1 MSELPGKVKLP
12 EAEAYGKTLERQ
24 FREAF
29 PTTAFAG
36 GLERALNNGGSK
48 GLRHAEALGKFLDV
62 HKDFELL
69 NTPVDDFLKS
79 SIHPDFEPLAKNED
93 FRFEVKAVQRVFKLA
108 PTFEATDALLAD
120 NIHSAQK
127 VYRMGE
133 TEFVRRY
140 ADRSG
145 FTAESARLA
154 WNRAAD
160 THAAVLTVIGDLKA
174 LEADALPL
182 ALKNGS
188 EALSNFPN
196 WNNLFKTGDLCE
208 CEHCRSV
215 LSPAAYFADLLMF
228 LKDRK
233 AANPAHTVKDILFG
247 RRPDLGYLE
256 LNCDNAL
263 TPLPYIDVVC
273 EVLEDV
279 IAAGENDLELAGFTT
294 MPTDP
299 AAAKTAVAAAFSAQN
314 IDLAADFSLSQV
326 NPSDSDR
333 WVVHGDNVTYLLKK
347 KAPSS
352 NFFAEILRNTKASA
366 AELRAYPQYV
376 NPKAYEKLREA
387 KHSSTLPFDLF
398 AEEVRVAFQKP
409 NLRRWDLMC
418 TLRGAAPSNNPTDG
432 EVAAEYFGISANPA
446 AAFDEKRLILVADA
460 TVAGQQE
467 VWGETGNAGWLDT
480 VSNVKTFL
488 RKTGLEYNELL
499 ALLDLQ
505 FINPAGDIAVHH
517 LDASCD
523 TDQKVIQAL
532 DEQKLDRIHRFLRL
546 WQKLKGWKMWELDL
560 VIRHPAIGNGTLD
573 EAFLIHLF
581 YFDRLKKRLG
591 KKTTTEHVCALF
603 GDLNTETR
611 FTRLHKK
618 REDGLYQSLF
628 LNRRLIHPLDPA
640 FQIDPG
646 TDDLPAGETITDPD
660 HLPVVLAALGI
671 RESDLVLLKGL
682 TKASDGTPYI
692 TDDLTLNNL
701 SFLWRHAWRAKML
714 KFKDEEW
721 KIVLKIFPHEVPN
734 FADQAAKQSFLES
747 KYHIKTAGLTLGEID
762 ELLEKIFYREVLDFA
777 CPKSA
782 FEFLEKIDHLKAT
795 GFKPDELNWLL
806 AADRSA
812 KTAVKETD
820 AARFLTA
827 LRKDLQSIQTE
838 YDPAQYDFL
847 TVEPPTDVDKLTAL
861 LTSLLQK
868 LNRSEAEVSFFLAA
882 LRGSVLLEANA
893 QGLPTGFAFPAVI
906 TGAPSHIPI
915 LYDEPNKLFR
925 FRGLMT
931 NDQRGTLLNDASP
944 ALTTLRGS
952 GQLEAD
958 AQGALPGFVFP
969 TAITGAPNHIP
980 IQHDEPNK
988 LFIFTGLMTDAQRAI
1003 LLGDASLVAVVGNP
1017 AYRDTIE
1024 DLYQQSLKVVTSYR
1038 TAIEELYQQSL
1049 EAMSYYLSMEKNVA
1063 LPGDFTFPATITG
1076 APNAI
1081 PIRYEQVL
1089 RFAGVMTDSERH
1101 ILLNDP
1107 SLAAVTGIPAYQQA
1121 IDKLFTNAG
1130 PATVTGLP
1138 TGFTFPATITG
1149 APNNIP
1155 IRYDQVLRFTGL
1167 LTAAQH
1173 TTLLND
1179 PSLAAVTGI
1188 PAYRD
1193 AIDEWFE
1200 QPRLALKFYDPVF
1213 TAPLNVLPP
1222 AVDFTAQLP
1231 EDLAA
1236 KIAYDATAHS
1246 LTMTP

>member
-1 MSELPGKVKLP
+1 M
-12 EAEAYGKTLERQ
+12 
-24 FREAF
+24 
-29 PTTAFAG
+29 
-36 GLERALNNGGSK
+36 
-48 GLRHAEALGKFLDV
+48 
-62 HKDFELL
+62 
-69 NTPVDDFLKS
+69 
-79 SIHPDFEPLAKNED
+79 
-93 FRFEVKAVQRVFKLA
+93 
-108 PTFEATDALLAD
+108 
-120 NIHSAQK
+120 
-127 VYRMGE
+127 
-133 TEFVRRY
+133 
-140 ADRSG
+140 
-145 FTAESARLA
+145 
-154 WNRAAD
+154 
-160 THAAVLTVIGDLKA
+160 
-174 LEADALPL
+174 
-182 ALKNGS
+182 
-188 EALSNFPN
+188 
-196 WNNLFKTGDLCE
+196 
-208 CEHCRSV
+208 
-215 LSPAAYFADLLMF
+215 
-228 LKDRK
+228 
-233 AANPAHTVKDILFG
+233 
-247 RRPDLGYLE
+247 
-256 LNCDNAL
+256 
-263 TPLPYIDVVC
+263 
-273 EVLEDV
+273 
-279 IAAGENDLELAGFTT
+279 
-294 MPTDP
+294 
-299 AAAKTAVAAAFSAQN
+299 
-314 IDLAADFSLSQV
+314 
-326 NPSDSDR
+326 
-333 WVVHGDNVTYLLKK
+333 
-347 KAPSS
+347 
-352 NFFAEILRNTKASA
+352 
-366 AELRAYPQYV
+366 RAYPQYV
-376 NPKAYEKLREA
+376 NPKAYDKLEEA
-387 KHSSTLPFDLF
+387 KFPLSLPFDLF
-398 AEEVRVAFQKP
+398 AEEVRAAFKKC
-409 NLRRWDLMC
+409 NLQRWDLMR
-418 TLRGAAPSNNPTDG
+418 TLRGPADPTDG
-432 EVAAEYFGISANPA
+432 EIAAEYFGISADPA

-480 VSNVKTFL
+480 VGNVKTFL

-499 ALLDLQ
+499 ALLDLK
-505 FINPAGDIAVHH
+505 FINPVGDIVIKHP
-517 LDASCD
+517 DPSCD
-523 TDQKVIQAL
+523 TDKKTIQVL
-532 DEQKLDRIHRFLRL
+532 DEPKLDRIHRFLRL
-546 WQKLKGWKMWELDL
+546 WRKLKGWKMWKLDL
-560 VIRHPAIGNGTLD
+560 VIRHPAIGNGVLN
-573 EAFLIHLF
+573 EPFLVHLF
-581 YFDRLKKRLG
+581 YFDQLKKRLG
-591 KKTTTEHVCALF
+591 KKATVEHLCALF
-603 GDLNTETR
+603 GNLNTETR

-628 LNRRLIHPLDPA
+628 LNRRLIQPLDPA
-640 FQIDPG
+640 FQINPG
-646 TDDLPAGETITDPD
+646 TGDLPAGETITDPD
-660 HLPVVLAALGI
+660 HLPLVLAALGI

-692 TDDLTLNNL
+692 TDDLTLSNL
-701 SFLWRHAWRAKML
+701 SFLWRHAWLAKML
-714 KFKDEEW
+714 KFKAEEW
-721 KIVLKIFPHEVPN
+721 KIVLKIFQQDILH
-734 FADQAAKQSFLES
+734 FANPQAAW
-747 KYHIKTAGLTLGEID
+747 
-762 ELLEKIFYREVLDFA
+762 
-777 CPKSA
+777 
-782 FEFLEKIDHLKAT
+782 EFVETIDHLKAA
-795 GFKPDELNWLL
+795 GFKPDEIDWLL

-812 KTAVKETD
+812 KAAVKEAD
-820 AARFLTA
+820 AARFLAA
-827 LRKDLQSIQTE
+827 LRKELQAIKAE
-838 YDPAQYDFL
+838 YDPSQHDFL
-847 TVEPPTDVDKLTAL
+847 TVEPPTDVDSLTEL

-958 AQGALPGFVFP
+958 VQGALPGFVFP

-1173 TTLLND
+1173 TTLLNA

-1236 KIAYDATAHS
+1236 KIAYDTEQKLLRFVGIMRSAEHAALRDLSADVDYVAAVDSLATQPQTIGLPDERIW
-1246 LTMTP
+1246 LTDNDLDSRPAILNSEKETDR